1 MRVFGTGSRPVR
13 EMSEALA
20 RAFATDG
27 LWFLAFGAFLA
38 GIVRGFT
45 GFGTAMVY
53 LPVAA
58 QVLSPFEALTTLLIK
73 DLTGPLIHVPR
84 ALRDGDPGDVAR
96 LGLGALVGLPFGV
109 WVLSQV
115 PPEVFRWGI
124 SLVALTMLALLIG
137 GVRYRGRLTRPLIFT
152 TGAAGGFLAGSVGL
166 PGPPII
172 LLYMASTLPVT
183 AIRANS
189 MLYLILADILLL
201 AVLWWNGYLVVT
213 ALMLGVL
220 MILPYT
226 LGNWVG
232 ALLFRPGAER
242 YYRGAAYLIIAGSA
256 LLGLPVWD

>member
-1 MRVFGTGSRPVR
+1 
-13 EMSEALA
+13 MSDALA
-20 RAFATDG
+20 RALTTDG
-27 LWFLAFGAFLA
+27 LWFLALGAFLA

-58 QVLSPFEALTTLLIK
+58 QVLTPFEALTTLLIK

-84 ALRDGDPGDVAR
+84 ALRDGHPADVAR
-96 LGLGALVGLPFGV
+96 LGLGALIGLPFGV

-115 PPEVFRWGI
+115 PPEAFRWGV
-124 SLVALTMLALLIG
+124 SLVALTMLVLLIG
-137 GVRYRGRLTRPLIFT
+137 GVRYRGRLTPPLIFA

-172 LLYMASTLPVT
+172 LLYMASTLPIA
-183 AIRANS
+183 AIRANN

-201 AVLWWNGYLVVT
+201 AVLWWNGFLVAS
-213 ALMLGVL
+213 ALMLGLL

-226 LGNWVG
+226 LGNWAG
-232 ALLFRPGAER
+232 ARLFRPGAER
-242 YYRGAAYLIIAGSA
+242 FYRWAAYLIIAGSA
-256 LLGLPVWD
+256 LMGLPLWD